1 MAERLGITAL
11 LPPELIFSCDAHP
24 IDLNNFVP
32 RTNLSPKSKLCA
44 WTAIWRDLVLNKRI
58 VIDKLAVVAGGDCH
72 NALVD
77 GEKVALQGIPTHY
90 FFYPFDH
97 DEGYLEGQFTALRDF
112 LGGIKDDTMFKAVK
126 EIKELGLELDRKR
139 SEGKI
144 SSSEAFKLLV
154 SFSDL
159 EGDFNM
165 FKSKVSYLLKSV
177 KSIESPFIESDTP
190 RVALLGVPP
199 IHPDFHEVASS
210 LNIHIVFDE
219 LPFEFVRLSGTNIME
234 LAQNYSDYTFA
245 RDIEFRLD
253 FLDNELE
260 KRKIDGI
267 VHYTQFACHHML
279 EDEILRNHFDHPILT
294 VQGDLPRCT
303 PEQLKLRLEAFA
315 ECLSRR

>member
-1 MAERLGITAL
+1 MAKRLGITAL
-11 LPPELIFSCDAHP
+11 LPPELIFSCDVHP
-24 IDLNNFVP
+24 FDLNNFVP

-90 FFYPFDH
+90 FFYPFDNN
-97 DEGYLEGQFTALRDF
+97 EGYLEGQLTALRDF
-112 LGGIKDDTMFKAVK
+112 LGGIKNDTMFKAVK

-139 SEGKI
+139 SMGKV
-144 SSSEAFKLLV
+144 SSSEAFRILV

-159 EGDFNM
+159 EGDINM
-165 FKSKVSYLLKSV
+165 FKSKVSSLLGSLRNLNS
-177 KSIESPFIESDTP
+177 SIIDGNAP

-219 LPFEFVRLSGTNIME
+219 LPFEFVRLSGTSMKE
-234 LAQNYSDYTFA
+234 LAQNYSEYTFA

-253 FLDNELE
+253 FLDSELE

-279 EDEILRNHFDHPILT
+279 EDEILRDHFDHPILT
-294 VQGDLPRCT
+294 VQGDLPRST
-303 PEQLKLRLEAFA
+303 PEQIKLRLEAFV